1 MKPTLNVQGVDP
13 ARIECR
19 TEPNGVQSID
29 LDNLRCAWMSSKG
42 RAWFDGSRHPEH
54 VASNAEAVMNAAI
67 DHWRA
72 TGRLFPE
79 PTPEP
84 VECVCGGKPK
94 LCSSVDLPVAF
105 VVCIGVSCNLRA
117 NTVAQWNTI
126 QAALKAAKK

>member
-1 MKPTLNVQGVDP
+1 MKPTLHVPGVDP
-13 ARIECR
+13 ARIKCYVD
-19 TEPNGVQSID
+19 GKVQRVW
-29 LDNLRCAWMSSKG
+29 LDSAWVACLEEAGIEFNSG
-42 RAWFDGSRHPEH
+42 DDPASR
-54 VASNAEAVMNAAI
+54 AVMNATI